1 MSIKEIKNE
10 FKKSKK
16 TARKVYREML
26 TEAEEKY
33 RSSIALAEE
42 NYADA
47 VADFYASRGKK
58 QPVNPPK
65 RSVLEEIGNSITTA

>member
-1 MSIKEIKNE
+1 
-10 FKKSKK
+10 
-16 TARKVYREML
+16 ML

-47 VADFYASRGKK
+47 VADFYASKGKK
-58 QPVNPPK
+58 QP
-65 RSVLEEIGNSITTA
+65 